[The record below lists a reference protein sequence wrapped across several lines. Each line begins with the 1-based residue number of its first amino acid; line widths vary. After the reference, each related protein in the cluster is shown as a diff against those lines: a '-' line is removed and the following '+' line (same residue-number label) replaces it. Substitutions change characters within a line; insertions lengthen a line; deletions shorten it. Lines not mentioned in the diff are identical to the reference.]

1 MMMSMNSRANRSKS
15 SRWTIRLPQQLLSTV
30 VVALLLVLQSTT
42 TTTTT
47 TTMVSASVFMPYNT
61 KSTTTTTLNNI
72 NPHHHHHHLSTSNV
86 QKLRLAVRRQQQS
99 SSASSSVDTTVL
111 AMAIPGYGVAEQ
123 VIVGGFGN
131 FLSIYNLVIT
141 ARILLS
147 WFPQAASIGALQ
159 PVYAITDPYLNLF
172 RNIIPPLFG
181 LDFSPILAF
190 VLLNVLTNA
199 TAAVGCEIPKGMTTV
214 HNGMNPRHRM
224 GHPYQHHGC
233 HMSTS
238 NQIPRKEQRR
248 FLVSKFLSN
257 I

>member
-42 TTTTT
+42 ITT

-61 KSTTTTTLNNI
+61 KSTTTTTTLNNI
-72 NPHHHHHHLSTSNV
+72 NPHHHHHLSTSDV

-99 SSASSSVDTTVL
+99 SSTSSSVDTTVL

-214 HNGMNPRHRM
+214 HNGMKPRHRM

-233 HMSTS
+233 HTSSS

-248 FLVSKFLSN
+248 FLVSKILSN

>member
-1 MMMSMNSRANRSKS
+1 MMMSMNSRANHSKS

-42 TTTTT
+42 ITT

-61 KSTTTTTLNNI
+61 KSTTTTTTTTLNNI
-72 NPHHHHHHLSTSNV
+72 NPHHHHLSTSDV
-86 QKLRLAVRRQQQS
+86 QNLRLAVRRQQQ
-99 SSASSSVDTTVL
+99 SSVDTTVL

-224 GHPYQHHGC
+224 GHPYQPHGC
-233 HMSTS
+233 HTSTS
-238 NQIPRKEQRR
+238 NQIPQQKQRR